1 MCLRIEDLAPEGSQ
15 TASSSNATASNGTW
29 TPPCAD
35 STVDAISQTWAS
47 QNNMTRGGWVFRL
60 ANIRLVP
67 IAAKPGFRT
76 VPGSGKRI
84 GRGVQHAAAAA
95 SAAVYAATT
104 TDKSVPFGMPGDAL
118 GASGTAA
125 ELATYSHFKP
135 SPAMLEFERRV
146 RQEGISDAQQGTVA
160 IASADV
166 SAVTA
171 LHNSPEG
178 KWQQLQQKYNWM
190 EGQMVFRSLFRLCV
204 SDAAPGC
211 IETCG

>member
-1 MCLRIEDLAPEGSQ
+1 
-15 TASSSNATASNGTW
+15 
-29 TPPCAD
+29 
-35 STVDAISQTWAS
+35 
-47 QNNMTRGGWVFRL
+47 MTRGGWVFRL
-60 ANIRLVP
+60 ANIRFVP

-76 VPGSGKRI
+76 VPGSGKRL
-84 GRGVQHAAAAA
+84 GRGVQPAAAAA

-118 GASGTAA
+118 GVAGTAA
-125 ELATYSHFKP
+125 ELATYTHFKP

-146 RQEGISDAQQGTVA
+146 RQEAISDAQQGKVA
-160 IASADV
+160 IASADL

-178 KWQQLQQKYNWM
+178 NWQQLQQKYNWM

-204 SDAAPGC
+204 SKAAPGC